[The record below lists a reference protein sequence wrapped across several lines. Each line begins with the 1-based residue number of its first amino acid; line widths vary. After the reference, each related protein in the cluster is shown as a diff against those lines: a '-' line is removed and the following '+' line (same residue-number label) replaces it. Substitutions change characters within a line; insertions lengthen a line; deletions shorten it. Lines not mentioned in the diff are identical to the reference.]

1 MNLLLSSLMGAT
13 AAQPMAGLKEQRHAA
28 KWLAARCILA
38 LILLHVA
45 HAWRFTS
52 LPPEYE
58 HLLANTDEEAATGA
72 TRALLQVGP
81 VLLHS
86 MHQVCS
92 CFSCICGT
100 RSR

>member
-1 MNLLLSSLMGAT
+1 VHLLLSSRMGAI
-13 AAQPMAGLKEQRHAA
+13 AAQPMAELKPQRHAA
-28 KWLAARCILA
+28 KWFGARCILA
-38 LILLHVA
+38 LLLLHVA

-86 MHQVCS
+86 RHTTCS
-92 CFSCICGT
+92 CFGLGSHLM
-100 RSR
+100 SS